1 MLRMPKP
8 AMFNCIGIYIP
19 QNGVMDDGPLSYR
32 QGGPSPQVATDSFL
46 DSQNG
51 NMDSSDIPK
60 RPRNLNV
67 STKGTV
73 VQNLREEDMED
84 SEGGSLPCTPELQC
98 DSEAEVSG
106 YSTAS
111 EALENE
117 TKRLL
122 HRFLLDFTG
131 ISKSRRNEEKAIS
144 TMKRVIS
151 DVLQK
156 HRYAYNGM
164 INKLSLDNRGDD
176 MSFVSEVARS
186 LFADQTTNWGRI
198 ASLVAFGAAVCQYL
212 KEKGREN
219 CVELVSQEISTYLLS
234 EQRDW
239 LLKNNSWD
247 GFVEFFRVED
257 PESTVR
263 KTLMAFAGLAGIG
276 ASLAL
281 IMR

>member
-1 MLRMPKP
+1 
-8 AMFNCIGIYIP
+8 
-19 QNGVMDDGPLSYR
+19 
-32 QGGPSPQVATDSFL
+32 
-46 DSQNG
+46 
-51 NMDSSDIPK
+51 
-60 RPRNLNV
+60 
-67 STKGTV
+67 
-73 VQNLREEDMED
+73 MED
-84 SEGGSLPCTPELQC
+84 SECGSLPCTPKLQC
-98 DSEAEVSG
+98 DSEADVSG
-106 YSTAS
+106 YSTAYK
-111 EALENE
+111 ALENE

-122 HRFLLDFTG
+122 SRFLLDFTG
-131 ISKSRRNEEKAIS
+131 ISKCQRNEEKAIS
-144 TMKRVIS
+144 TLERVVN

-176 MSFVSEVARS
+176 MSFVSEVTRS

-198 ASLVAFGAAVCQYL
+198 TSLVAFGAAVCQYL

-257 PESTVR
+257 PKSTVR
-263 KTLMAFAGLAGIG
+263 RTLVAFAGLAGIG
-276 ASLAL
+276 AALAL
-281 IMR
+281 NMKRICWTLERCFGMFLLAPHFECICWDCKDESLNLIKIHTP

>member
-1 MLRMPKP
+1 
-8 AMFNCIGIYIP
+8 
-19 QNGVMDDGPLSYR
+19 
-32 QGGPSPQVATDSFL
+32 
-46 DSQNG
+46 
-51 NMDSSDIPK
+51 
-60 RPRNLNV
+60 
-67 STKGTV
+67 
-73 VQNLREEDMED
+73 MED
-84 SEGGSLPCTPELQC
+84 SECGSLPCMPELQC
-98 DSEAEVSG
+98 DSEADVSG
-106 YSTAS
+106 YSTAYK
-111 EALENE
+111 ALENE

-122 HRFLLDFTG
+122 SRFLLDFTG
-131 ISKSRRNEEKAIS
+131 ISKCQRNEEKAIS
-144 TMKRVIS
+144 TMKRVVN

-164 INKLSLDNRGDD
+164 INKLSLANRGDD

-198 ASLVAFGAAVCQYL
+198 TSLVAFGAAVCQYL

-247 GFVEFFRVED
+247 GFVEFFHVED

-263 KTLMAFAGLAGIG
+263 RTLVAFAGLAGIG
-276 ASLAL
+276 AALAL
-281 IMR
+281 NMR